1 MSVSNYS
8 MTETDNNFSSENIT
22 AQIEAILF
30 VAAEPLSISFLS
42 ELLGAKQ
49 SEIIKAMEDLRC
61 QYTDRGLRIQEF
73 NHKYQLTTA
82 PEFAIIVE
90 KMLGLEANS
99 KLSRAALEC
108 LAVVAYRQP
117 VTRPGIDAIRGVNS
131 DGVIKSLLGKGLIE
145 EIGRA
150 ETPGRPILYG
160 ITDLFLQHFGFEM
173 LSALPPFE
181 LEYGEI
187 AERNAILKD

>member
-1 MSVSNYS
+1 
-8 MTETDNNFSSENIT
+8 MTDTNSSLDENLA
-22 AQIEAILF
+22 AQIEALLF
-30 VAAEPLSISFLS
+30 VAAEPLSANFLAELTGVKLS
-42 ELLGAKQ
+42 EINE
-49 SEIIKAMEDLRC
+49 SIESLRE
-61 QYTDRGLRIQEF
+61 QYVNRGFRIQEF

-82 PEFAIIVE
+82 PEFAGLIE
-90 KMLGLEANS
+90 KMLGLEANA

-173 LSALPPFE
+173 LSALPSFDFE
-181 LEYGEI
+181 NEEDETGK
-187 AERNAILKD
+187 NTILKD

>member
-8 MTETDNNFSSENIT
+8 MTETVNNSTSENIFG
-22 AQIEAILF
+22 QVEALLF
-30 VAAEPLSISFLS
+30 VAAEPLSVNFLS
-42 ELLGAKQ
+42 DLLGVKQ
-49 SEIIKAMEDLRC
+49 SEVSEAIEGLRE
-61 QYTDRGLRIQEF
+61 QYNNRGLRIQEF

-82 PEFAIIVE
+82 PEYANIIE
-90 KMLGLEANS
+90 KMLGLEANA
-99 KLSRAALEC
+99 KLTRAALEC

-173 LSALPPFE
+173 LSVLPPFE
-181 LEYGEI
+181 LAGDEDDG
-187 AERNAILKD
+187 RNAVLKD

>member
-1 MSVSNYS
+1 
-8 MTETDNNFSSENIT
+8 MTDTNSFTTD
-22 AQIEAILF
+22 ALPAKIEALLF
-30 VAAEPLSISFLS
+30 VAAEPLSVSLLAELTGENQTDISAAIES
-42 ELLGAKQ
+42 
-49 SEIIKAMEDLRC
+49 LRF
-61 QYTDRGLRIQEF
+61 QYTNRGIRLQEF

-82 PEFAIIVE
+82 PGFADLIE
-90 KMLGLEANS
+90 KMLGLEAS
-99 KLSRAALEC
+99 AKLSRAALEC

-173 LSALPPFE
+173 LSALPPFDV
-181 LEYGEI
+181 EI
-187 AERNAILKD
+187 EEEADKNKILKD